1 MALRASAWLSLLV
14 VGACVGGD
22 VAAQPNLIQN
32 SSFEVGLGN
41 WGWYTRGKGGYDRDV
56 AVVSAD
62 PCPARVQA
70 PEAPHGRHILR
81 FAAPD
86 YCAFWLSTRAYRTS
100 PGPHALRLN
109 VRTDIPLTV
118 SVADGG
124 RHSAGEVAQVSVAP
138 GARWQTVEG
147 AWSVPPGTSLITL
160 SVSGTGP
167 GTVELDRVIMGP
179 QEGQPTPPVELGL
192 EPSEGRQILFPGEP
206 VRLAVR
212 CFSDLPFSGVLSY
225 RVENAWGG
233 EVAADTVTVEAG
245 EAGLVEVPLTL
256 ELPATGHY
264 RLLAQVRHGT
274 ATLSATEELLLAV
287 VPRRPLPTS
296 TEDADGSRFGCN
308 MESRPW
314 LMEVAQ
320 AIGMRWV
327 FCNPPVLTKWFCV
340 EPRPGEWRFF
350 DEVVAEFEAR
360 GLRLVGNLADPP
372 AWVTD
377 PQTQERSGPWPNPV
391 IPPDLKLWDEY
402 VRRVVSHYRPHIAHW
417 APWNEPNHPGFLQL
431 SEGESWEA
439 KYITLLSRTH
449 AVVKAVDERLQVV
462 GGTVTNPGAFPPLVL
477 AGGLEYMDVGAFHW
491 ASWTP
496 DGYIRQ
502 AGDELGLLGPKETW
516 VNCTEWI
523 RDAFAQVGR
532 SVPLWNTECHITE
545 ADVEREFRTQPHPAQ
560 YYGTPRMTALDAA
573 NAIPRQHIAEWAA
586 GVEKTFYWLLA
597 TYDSAREGRAAKTLL
612 EWDRSPTAALV
623 AYAVMTDQLA
633 GAELLDWKAETREDL
648 LERPTIWTFRFR
660 KPGGTL
666 TVVWS
671 NRDVETEIT
680 LPVAPARTRVFD
692 LFGAERAGAGSMSG
706 LPLTDRIVLR
716 VARSPFYVFEAER

>member
-1 MALRASAWLSLLV
+1 ML
-14 VGACVGGD
+14 GACLGGD
-22 VAAQPNLIQN
+22 VMAQPNLIQN
-32 SSFEVGLGN
+32 SSFEVGLRN
-41 WGWYTRGKGGYDRDV
+41 WGWYTRGAGGYDRDV
-56 AVVSAD
+56 VVLSAD
-62 PCPARVQA
+62 PCPARVQV
-70 PEAPHGRHILR
+70 PDAPHGRHVLR
-81 FAAPD
+81 FVAPE
-86 YCAFWLSTRAYRTS
+86 YCAFWLFTRAYRTS
-100 PGPHALRLN
+100 PGAHALRLS
-109 VRTDIPLTV
+109 VRTDTPLTV
-118 SVADGG
+118 SVTDGG
-124 RHSAGEVAQVSVAP
+124 RHQGGEMAQVTVAP
-138 GARWQTVEG
+138 GAGWQTVES
-147 AWSVPPGTSLITL
+147 ALSVPPETSLINL

-167 GTVELDRVIMGP
+167 GAVELDRVILGP
-179 QEGQPTPPVELGL
+179 TEGQPAPLVELGL
-192 EPSEGRQILFPGEP
+192 EPEQGRQILHAGEP
-206 VRLAVR
+206 VRLTVR
-212 CFSDLPFSGVLSY
+212 AFSESPFNGSVVY
-225 RVENAWGG
+225 RVENAWAG
-233 EVAADTVTVEAG
+233 EVTTGRVAIDCPG
-245 EAGLVEVPLTL
+245 AGLAETPLTL

-264 RLLAQVRHGT
+264 RVLAQFRQGE
-274 ATLSATEELLLAV
+274 ASLSATEELLLAV
-287 VPRRPLPTS
+287 VPRRAVPTS
-296 TEDADGSRFGCN
+296 TADVAGNRFGCN

-314 LMEVAQ
+314 LMDVAQ

-327 FCNPPVLTKWFCV
+327 FCGPPLFTRWFCA

-350 DEVVAEFEAR
+350 DEVVDQFEAR

-372 AWVTD
+372 AWVTN
-377 PQTQERSGPWPNPV
+377 PQTQERSGPWPHPV
-391 IPPDLKLWDEY
+391 IPPDLNRWDEY
-402 VRRVVSHYRPHIAHW
+402 GRRVVSHYSGRITHW
-417 APWNEPNHPGFLQL
+417 ALWNEPNHPGYLQL
-431 SEGESWEA
+431 SEGERWER
-439 KYITLLSRTH
+439 KYTEFLKHTH

-491 ASWTP
+491 SAWMP
-496 DGYIRQ
+496 DGYVRNT
-502 AGDELGLLGPKETW
+502 GEELGFLGPKKTW

-573 NAIPRQHIAEWAA
+573 NAIPRQYIAEWAA

-633 GAELLDWKAETREDL
+633 GAELLDWKAETRDDL

-671 NRDVETEIT
+671 NQDVETEIT
-680 LPVAPARTRVFD
+680 LPVAPTRTRVFD
-692 LFGAERAGAGSMSG
+692 LFGAERPGVGSMSAV
-706 LPLTDRIVLR
+706 PLTDRIVLR